1 MVFAI
6 VVSQPQVSVAKA
18 FIGKWFLKNK
28 TKTKRLPVSFQMAG
42 FADNK
47 KGHNPFNYRM
57 MEDYPGQVKRRE
69 NKKKAVI
76 WRP

>member
-1 MVFAI
+1 
-6 VVSQPQVSVAKA
+6 
-18 FIGKWFLKNK
+18 
-28 TKTKRLPVSFQMAG
+28 MAS

-47 KGHNPFNYRM
+47 KGHNPFNLRM